1 VPAHVP
7 ARAAWYTGAMPI
19 PKIAVVPISRVYANC
34 SGFYIQW
41 RFEDEFGGCI
51 GDVAGE
57 DQDDTDA
64 RLANAA
70 ARPFAINGETK
81 STVAPF
87 IFADQATANKAA
99 TAIRTAFKID
109 AATRAGLPWPEWA
122 VKANAAGWKPPR
134 GWSPQ

>member
-1 VPAHVP
+1 
-7 ARAAWYTGAMPI
+7 MPI
-19 PKIAVVPISRVYANC
+19 PKIAVVPISRIYPNC
-34 SGFYIQW
+34 SRFYIQW

-51 GDVAGE
+51 GEYEPQTSEHVAGE

-64 RLANAA
+64 RSANAA
-70 ARPFAINGETK
+70 ARPYAINGETK
-81 STVAPF
+81 STREAF

-99 TAIRTAFKID
+99 TAIRAAFKID

-134 GWSPQ
+134 GWSPS